1 MKFIPDDI
9 NIDFMGKR
17 KAAFGLSTVL
27 VVGSLIAIFA
37 MGLNLGID
45 FAGGSSVIVSF
56 KADQPVDRKALE
68 ATVKGMVDKKLGRTG
83 TAVSVQDFSAGT
95 SDTGTDG
102 QAVKRFLIYTEVTS
116 LISDDQRNKIA
127 GALKQQFGDK
137 TRIDVPAEGADI
149 FYLTFP
155 QEVDIASRYAALRGT
170 YSGLGYK
177 KISVTS
183 DTEQQFSNECSE
195 WYAMVGEE
203 RAGEKN
209 EDGSDMGTEDLDAQY
224 ESCLAEVQKKL
235 QGKKD
240 KRFQVNV
247 EELKAEVEKEL
258 AAAFKAQFL
267 SVDESTSVSAS
278 VGSDLLNNGLL
289 AVLYAIIGILI
300 YITLRFDF
308 RYAPGAVVAL
318 VHDVVF
324 TMGIFAIFQLKF
336 SLPIIAAL
344 LTIVGYSLNDTIV
357 VLDRVRETFDAYRGR
372 DIGELLNRA
381 VNNTLSR
388 TVLTSV
394 TTALVVAAILILGGG
409 LIADFAW
416 ALIIGI
422 VIGTYSSV
430 FVATP
435 LVYYMDGYLKRR
447 EEALKA
453 GSGGGGNKK
462 ATASA

>member
-9 NIDFMGKR
+9 NIDFMAKR
-17 KAAFGLSTVL
+17 SKAFALSAIL
-27 VVGSLIAIFA
+27 MVGSLGAIVG
-37 MGLNLGID
+37 MGLNFGID

-56 KADQPVDRKALE
+56 KADEPVDRTQLE
-68 ATVKGMVDKKLGRTG
+68 ETVKKLVDRKLERTG
-83 TAVSVQDFSAGT
+83 TAVSVQDFSAGS

-116 LISDDQRNKIA
+116 LISDDQSAKIA
-127 GALKQQFGDK
+127 AALKAKFGDK
-137 TRIDVPAEGADI
+137 TRIDVPSEGADI

-155 QEVDIASRYAALRGT
+155 SEVDIATRYTALRKT
-170 YSGLGYK
+170 YSDLGYK
-177 KISVTS
+177 KMSVRS
-183 DTEQQFSNECSE
+183 DIQQQLENACNE
-195 WYAMVGEE
+195 WYALVGEE
-203 RAGEKN
+203 RAGQKSA
-209 EDGSDMGTEDLDAQY
+209 DGADMGTEDLDAQH
-224 ESCLAEVQKKL
+224 AECMAKITSELK
-235 QGKKD
+235 GKKD
-240 KRFQVNV
+240 KRYQVTV

-258 AAAFKAQFL
+258 SAAFPNKFL

-278 VGSDLLNNGLL
+278 VGKDLLNNGLL

-300 YITLRFDF
+300 YITMRFDF

-318 VHDVVF
+318 VHDVIF
-324 TMGIFAIFQLKF
+324 TMGIFAVLQLKF

-372 DIGELLNRA
+372 DISELLNRA

-416 ALIIGI
+416 ALMIGI
-422 VIGTYSSV
+422 IVGTYSSV
-430 FVATP
+430 FIATP

-447 EEALKA
+447 EAALKV
-453 GSGGGGNKK
+453 SGGGNNAKPSP
-462 ATASA
+462 A